1 MALVV
6 KEITGLLEV
15 DINPSSPLYKA
26 ATKCYNLVKLKKNSR
41 LRKEKFLKTEKETL
55 EKYMVMF
62 EVHMRPRVMEAIW
75 NASID
80 KMLMD
85 EPCTRGGLPC
95 TSHPHLVAKTRGTR
109 ATACEAKEIIKRLFQ
124 KQF

>member
-1 MALVV
+1 MLLSLAAIMLHQSFDWTCRKNKSSLVKNMALVV
-6 KEITGLLEV
+6 KEITGQLEV

-41 LRKEKFLKTEKETL
+41 LGKEKFLKTEKETL

-80 KMLMD
+80 KM
-85 EPCTRGGLPC
+85 
-95 TSHPHLVAKTRGTR
+95 SHALEAVRR
-109 ATACEAKEIIKRLFQ
+109 ALLIPI
-124 KQF
+124 